1 MKKTSAQREEQIR
14 NLPTPYTFN
23 MQDVPADNYTAIL
36 KSLFAD
42 PDFKKMVEK
51 RNRLVRSA
59 AHMRTDTSQ
68 MSNLVRTI
76 QQHDRRLADTLYSV
90 LVQANLRSDVTYDF
104 LSFNTLLRYF
114 VDYSQ
119 ELADEKVER
128 LFNDLNKLT
137 FLADMLES
145 VTLYVKQEMQDVFG
159 DEIEFQQFDGV
170 QHVLK
175 QLKGFFGSVRNH
187 KEDTSEAQLYIEY
200 ADSINAYLDKRL
212 KTYSDKLTR
221 INPLPRPYAQKD
233 IEEAVSR
240 FFGIDRKLAG
250 LYVKRNGSGGHHVDV
265 MRLAGDLT
273 PLQSE
278 KLDRLVDASHIKVA
292 SHDAIDNYFFRITDA
307 LMAQYE
313 KSQKA

>member
-23 MQDVPADNYTAIL
+23 LQDVPADKYTDIL
-36 KSLFAD
+36 KSLFSD
-42 PDFKKMVEK
+42 PSFKQMVEK

-59 AHMRTDTSQ
+59 AQMRPDTSQ

-76 QQHDRRLADTLYSV
+76 QQHDRRLADALYGV

-119 ELADEKVER
+119 ERANEKVER
-128 LFNDLNKLT
+128 LFNDLHKLT

-145 VTLYVKQEMQDVFG
+145 VTLDVKQEMQDVFG
-159 DEIEFQQFDGV
+159 DGIEFQQFDGV

-187 KEDTSEAQLYIEY
+187 KEDTAEAQLY
-200 ADSINAYLDKRL
+200 
-212 KTYSDKLTR
+212 
-221 INPLPRPYAQKD
+221 
-233 IEEAVSR
+233 
-240 FFGIDRKLAG
+240 
-250 LYVKRNGSGGHHVDV
+250 
-265 MRLAGDLT
+265 M
-273 PLQSE
+273 
-278 KLDRLVDASHIKVA
+278 
-292 SHDAIDNYFFRITDA
+292 
-307 LMAQYE
+307 
-313 KSQKA
+313 